1 MCLGV
6 PGQVISIERDE
17 ALNLATGRV
26 SFGGIVKRV
35 NLSYTPEADVGD
47 YVVVHVGFSI
57 SVIDEKEAKRV
68 FSYLRELGELEE
80 VKSTAEGGAV

>member
-6 PGQVISIERDE
+6 PGQVVSINRDE
-17 ALNLATGRV
+17 SLNLATGKV

-35 NLSYTPEADVGD
+35 NLSYTPEAKVGD

-57 SVIDEKEAKRV
+57 SVIDETEAERV
-68 FSYLRELGELEE
+68 FAYLRELGELEE
-80 VKSTAEGGAV
+80 AQSAEGVDG